1 MSLLT
6 SPPAPSPVA
15 APVAATPAAVAQP
28 AMPSRFRLA
37 LRAFLRDK
45 AAVVA
50 SVVLMLVILAAAFA
64 PLLTPYDPLVGD
76 PSQRLL
82 GIGTPGHPLGLDGQG
97 RDLLSRLLYGG
108 RFSLTVAVVPV
119 LVVFPLALMIGMLA
133 GYAKGHVGEILM
145 RILDVIFAFP
155 LVLLAI
161 AIAAVFG
168 AGLGNVMIAIGVT
181 LVPYMAR
188 VAYTST
194 VQESAKDYIEAARAS
209 GASVPQILF
218 RELLPNV
225 VSPLLVYATTLCGL
239 MIVVAAGLSFL
250 GVGVVPPAPD
260 WGIIASDGGTVLL
273 EGHYHV
279 ATLAGLLILVVALS
293 FNLIGD
299 GLRDALDPRKQ
310 TS

>member
-6 SPPAPSPVA
+6 KPRVTPPAA
-15 APVAATPAAVAQP
+15 PAAAGST
-28 AMPSRFRLA
+28 AHATSLGTPSRLRLA
-37 LRAFLRDK
+37 LRAFSRDK
-45 AAVVA
+45 AAVIAAIVLIL
-50 SVVLMLVILAAAFA
+50 VVLSAVFA
-64 PLLTPYDPLVGD
+64 PLLTPYDPLIGD

-82 GIGTPGHPLGLDGQG
+82 GIATPGHPLGLDGQG
-97 RDLLSRLLYGG
+97 RDMLSRLLYGG
-108 RFSLTVAVVPV
+108 RFSLTVAIVPV
-119 LVVFPLALMIGMLA
+119 LVVFPIALMIGLLA

-145 RILDVIFAFP
+145 RLLDVIFAFP

-168 AGLGNVMIAIGVT
+168 AGLVNVMIAIGIT

-194 VQESAKDYIEAARAS
+194 VQESAKEYIEAARAS

-218 RELLPNV
+218 RELMPNV

-239 MIVVAAGLSFL
+239 MIVVASGLSFL

-260 WGIIASDGGTVLL
+260 WGIMASDGGKVLL
-273 EGHYHV
+273 EGYYHV
-279 ATLAGLLILVVALS
+279 ASVPGIMILIVALS

-299 GLRDALDPRKQ
+299 GLRDAMDPRKQ